1 MSTTISTAEQLRRR
15 REASYRLPPLDCGHR
30 DPEDCLTGCGPQSDN
45 EETGPSELLLELA
58 EQIEPGDVVALW
70 ASAKSL
76 FFAHDF
82 PAYASLE
89 WRQLGPDDPRRL
101 AAALDAAEKWR
112 KYGTD
117 VTQWLEEA
125 SAPKPPI
132 WTGRTQ
138 AELDEAAKPKPSH
151 VLRATPGWPPIAI
164 PGQPGRYLTHAQEM
178 AA

>member
-1 MSTTISTAEQLRRR
+1 MSTTDSIEEQLRRR

-30 DPEDCLTGCGPQSDN
+30 DPEDCLANCTSGVGSN
-45 EETGPSELLLELA
+45 GTGPSEMLVDLA
-58 EQIEPGDVVALW
+58 DQIEPGDVVALW

-82 PAYASLE
+82 PTYASE
-89 WRQLGPDDPRRL
+89 AWRQLGPDDPRRL

-125 SAPKPPI
+125 SAPRPPL

-151 VLRATPGWPPIAI
+151 VLRATPGWPPIAV
-164 PGQPGRYLTHAQEM
+164 PGQPGRYLTDMQEM